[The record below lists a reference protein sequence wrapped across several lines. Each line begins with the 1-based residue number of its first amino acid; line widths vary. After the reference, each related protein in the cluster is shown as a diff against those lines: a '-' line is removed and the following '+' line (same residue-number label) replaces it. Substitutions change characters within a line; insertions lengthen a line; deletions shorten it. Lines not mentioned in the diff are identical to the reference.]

1 MSTCTKTPR
10 RALDSCFQYQGLFA
24 LVALLVTGSVLC
36 FPGAIA
42 RAQGPAPETPGN
54 AQTAENEKTD
64 DQKAT
69 QLDQPITLEEVPS
82 RAETT
87 TAELATLLPLDSS
100 RRTLE
105 RVSAEADH
113 ALQKVQSHLAK
124 ARQLLAGRPNVR
136 TLQRSSAELSEMLDH
151 LRSLEEELDDQLDG
165 FGTSLGRIDKIA
177 AVWVA
182 TDERAKAEEGADAT
196 MLKRIAAVLRE
207 IDETR
212 SAVVDRRNESIDCA
226 RQAGEPE
233 CSTR

>member
-10 RALDSCFQYQGLFA
+10 RALVLLFPIPRIVRA
-24 LVALLVTGSVLC
+24 RGITRNGFRPLFSWRDRE
-36 FPGAIA
+36 GAGA
-42 RAQGPAPETPGN
+42 CAETPGN

-69 QLDQPITLEEVPS
+69 QLDQPITLEEVPN

-124 ARQLLAGRPNVR
+124 ARQMLAGRPNVR

-182 TDERAKAEEGADAT
+182 TDELAKTEEGADAT
-196 MLKRIAAVLRE
+196 MLKRIAAVLGE

-226 RQAGEPE
+226 RQAGESE
-233 CSTR
+233 RSTR